1 MRAGRYLPF
10 ILSAAVIAADQIS
23 KGIVVHFIPEGSIA
37 QRFFNDFLWIC
48 HVRND
53 AVAFS
58 LGSDLSSALKLVL
71 FIVLPLL
78 LMVLLS
84 AMIISRRMDREFSY
98 FQKWC
103 LAGIVGGGTGN
114 LIDRIFRSMRVVDWI
129 STNNYGWFGMER
141 FPTYN
146 IADAAVVISVILLII
161 SIIASERRSS
171 DEQKD

>member
-1 MRAGRYLPF
+1 MSETMPWRSP
-10 ILSAAVIAADQIS
+10 SAPIF
-23 KGIVVHFIPEGSIA
+23 H
-37 QRFFNDFLWIC
+37 
-48 HVRND
+48 
-53 AVAFS
+53 
-58 LGSDLSSALKLVL
+58 
-71 FIVLPLL
+71 IVLPLL